1 MKKSNN
7 NNDNDNDNGSQID
20 IHNNAAIAEE
30 NDGNDNVD
38 DKWGWGGAV
47 LHVSQTNMEP
57 YVEDQ
62 RVSLAKVTCIFHFHL
77 NIGEIIC

>member
-1 MKKSNN
+1 MFLIMMLNIMKKSNNNN

-38 DKWGWGGAV
+38 DK
-47 LHVSQTNMEP
+47 
-57 YVEDQ
+57 
-62 RVSLAKVTCIFHFHL
+62 
-77 NIGEIIC
+77 